1 MAGKLMNKRVLS
13 GNDDEN
19 AMDRFETKPT
29 GF

>member
-13 GNDDEN
+13 GKDDED
-19 AMDRFETKPT
+19 AIVRFETKPT